1 MRDDNHSRNYPPND
15 PYRRQPAGAGNPQGD
30 PLAEL
35 ARLIGQNDPF
45 SDFARDQRHAP
56 PPAFDPRRAE
66 PAPADW
72 TTQPNPAY
80 AQPAPYRD
88 VPQGRQPEP
97 HPGRQP
103 EPHYA
108 RQPEQQPP
116 YLQNAPAQD
125 GYRAAPEEHHFSDPF
140 GGPAPS
146 DASFPP
152 RDDRQR
158 DDRQYAAR
166 DYAPREHDP
175 REQAAPPAQRAAQ
188 NFDPQQFADPRY
200 AAPAYGD
207 PRGYGDQQQG
217 YPPQN
222 SFGQQNSFQ
231 PAQGQ
236 QAYGSDPY
244 YRGAPH
250 DEDMYE
256 DQPRAR
262 RRGGLLTVMAVLTL
276 AVVGTAGAFG
286 YRTLFSGA
294 GSVLTPPTI
303 RADAGPNKVVPTSQT
318 TDSSGKMIYDR
329 VGEKSQAER
338 VVSRE
343 EQPVDLKN
351 AAPPPRVVLSSGMP
365 NPVAPVPS
373 APVPPAAT
381 PFASPSSPA
390 AASTA
395 STEPKKVR
403 TVTIRPDQPAVE
415 PAAQTPVTR
424 QASAAEQPIPPAN
437 TTVRTTTIRQQPA
450 AAAPSDSNAPLSL
463 TPNSSTQQRAPM
475 RTASAPATRP
485 LTTSSSDSA
494 FAVQVTS
501 QRSEAEAQSSFQALQ
516 AKYPNVLGSRQA
528 MIRRADLGD
537 KGTYYRAQ
545 VPFGSQS
552 EASDFCAS
560 LKAAGG
566 QCVVQRN

>member
-1 MRDDNHSRNYPPND
+1 MRDDNHSRQYPPND
-15 PYRRQPAGAGNPQGD
+15 PYRRQSAGAGNPQGGD

-45 SDFARDQRHAP
+45 SDFARDKGHAP
-56 PPAFDPRRAE
+56 PPAFDPRRAD
-66 PAPADW
+66 PAPSDW
-72 TTQPNPAY
+72 PAQQAPAY
-80 AQPAPYRD
+80 GQPAPSYRD
-88 VPQGRQPEP
+88 APQARQAPQGRPTEPYQGRQPEP
-97 HPGRQP
+97 HHG
-103 EPHYA
+103 YA
-108 RQPEQQPP
+108 
-116 YLQNAPAQD
+116 QNAPAQES
-125 GYRAAPEEHHFSDPF
+125 YRTAPEEHHFSDPF
-140 GGPAPS
+140 GGPAPT
-146 DASFPP
+146 DAQFPP
-152 RDDRQR
+152 HDDQH
-158 DDRQYAAR
+158 
-166 DYAPREHDP
+166 YAPREFAPREFAPREHTA
-175 REQAAPPAQRAAQ
+175 REQAAPAAQRGGQ
-188 NFDPQQFADPRY
+188 NFDPQQYADPRY
-200 AAPAYGD
+200 GAPAYGD
-207 PRGYGDQQQG
+207 QQYGHE
-217 YPPQN
+217 
-222 SFGQQNSFQ
+222 QQNSFP

-236 QAYGSDPY
+236 QGYGSDPY
-244 YRGAPH
+244 YRGMPH

-286 YRTLFSGA
+286 YRTLFSGS

-303 RADAGPNKVVPTSQT
+303 RADAGPNKVVPMAQG
-318 TDSSGKMIYDR
+318 TDASGKMIYDR
-329 VGEKSQAER
+329 VGEKNQTER

-351 AAPPPRVVLSSGMP
+351 ATPPPRVVLSSGMA
-365 NPVAPVPS
+365 NPVAPVPNT
-373 APVPPAAT
+373 PVPPAAT

-390 AASTA
+390 AAPTASAPSGSA
-395 STEPKKVR
+395 STEPKKIR

-415 PAAQTPVTR
+415 PVAQTPVAR

-437 TTVRTTTIRQQPA
+437 TTVRTTTIRAPT

-475 RTASAPATRP
+475 RTASAPAARP
-485 LTTSSSDSA
+485 LTTTSSDSA

-501 QRSEAEAQSSFQALQ
+501 QRSEADAQSSFQALQ
-516 AKYPNVLGSRQA
+516 AKYPNVLGNRQA

-552 EASDFCAS
+552 EASEFCAS